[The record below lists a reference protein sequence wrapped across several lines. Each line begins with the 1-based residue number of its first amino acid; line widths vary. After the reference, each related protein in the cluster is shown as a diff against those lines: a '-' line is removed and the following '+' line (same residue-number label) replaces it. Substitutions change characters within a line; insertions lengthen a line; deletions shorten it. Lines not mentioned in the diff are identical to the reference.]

1 MATIV
6 CYDIHGNAVPVAAES
21 VTFRPAVYG
30 IFIENSQVL
39 LQKQTQTGLWHPPGT
54 ILITS
59 NPPTQ
64 VIRHYFR
71 QITGLTPVIGSLLFV
86 EDQYFLDEER
96 RAWKLSAMYYGLER
110 PLTTATSLTEEEET
124 TQTQWVPRTDLQR
137 EQFQFGYEAVQAGK
151 LQQQL

>member
-21 VTFRPAVYG
+21 ITFRPAVYG

-39 LQKQTQTGLWHPPGT
+39 LQKQPQTDLWHPPGT
-54 ILITS
+54 MLTTS

-71 QITGLTPVIGSLLFV
+71 QITGLTPVIGSLLYV
-86 EDQYFLDEER
+86 EDQYFLDEAR

-124 TQTQWVPRTDLQR
+124 TQTQWVPLADLQR